1 MIRTLIVDDERLARA
16 ELKRLLSAFPELEI
30 VGEASDVAQARAA
43 ITQLSPD
50 LVFLDIE
57 MPECSGL
64 DFAAELPAG
73 LHFVFCTAFHSYAL
87 DAFSLNALDYLVK
100 PVDPARLE
108 KTLHRAQQALLRN
121 EQQAHVSYLPDS
133 HGILLKFGDSSR
145 IVRLGDIWRFESV
158 GNHSAVYCS
167 YGKSYVLS
175 SLSKIEL
182 RLDPSFFFK
191 ASRGDIIRLDALERL
206 EPGLAAGSL
215 VAVLKNGQQVD
226 VSRRQALQLKQAFAG
241 F

>member
-1 MIRTLIVDDERLARA
+1 MIRTLIVDDERLARS
-16 ELKRLLSAFPELEI
+16 ELKRLLSAFPDVDI
-30 VGEASDVAQARAA
+30 VGEASDVEQARTA
-43 ITQLSPD
+43 ISQLSPD

-64 DFAAELPAG
+64 DFAAELPAN
-73 LHFVFCTAFHSYAL
+73 LQFVFCTAYNSYAL

-100 PVDPARLE
+100 PVDPNRLE
-108 KTLHRAQQALLRN
+108 KTLQRAQQAHQRPDV
-121 EQQAHVSYLPDS
+121 AAPVSYLPDS

-145 IVRLGDIWRFESV
+145 IVRLGEIWRFESV
-158 GNHSAVYCS
+158 GNHTAVYCS

-191 ASRGDIIRLDALERL
+191 ASRADIIRLDALERL
-206 EPGLAAGSL
+206 ESGVAAGSL
-215 VAVLKNGQQVD
+215 VAVLKNGQQVE